1 MTCLVD
7 NYQRRINYLR
17 ISVTD
22 HCDLRCIYCT
32 AHQVERLSHNDI
44 LRYEE
49 IERIVRASAQ
59 MGINSIRLT
68 GGEPLMRPHLEVLVG
83 MLKKI
88 DGIDDISMTT
98 NATVLARH
106 AENLAAAGLDR
117 VNISLDSL
125 NAERFHYMTGRGKLS
140 TVLEGIEAA
149 RKAGLNPVKIN
160 TVLLKGINDS
170 EILDFAA
177 KTVTDGWHVRFIEYM
192 PFACDGSQGSTFAQN
207 QTVSDAEIKGI
218 IAGNMG
224 ELTPVM
230 PSRGYGPAKYY
241 QLENAKGTIGFI
253 GAVTDCFCSKC
264 NRMRLTADG
273 RLRPCL
279 LDDDEIDIKTP
290 MRRGLSDEEL
300 RKLMSQAVDIKHEK
314 HRLGEHVLPAARQ
327 MWQIGG

>member
-32 AHQVERLSHNDI
+32 AHQVPRLSHDDI

-49 IERIVRASAQ
+49 IERIVVAAAQ

-88 DGIDDISMTT
+88 EGIDDISMTT

-106 AENLAAAGLDR
+106 AENLANAGLDR

-125 NAERFHYMTGRGKLS
+125 SEDRFRYMTGRGSLS
-140 TVLEGIEAA
+140 AVLEGIEAA

-160 TVLLKGINDS
+160 TVLLKGINDT

-192 PFACDGSQGSTFAQN
+192 PFACDGSQGSNFAQN
-207 QTVSDAEIKGI
+207 QTVSDAEIKSI
-218 IAGNMG
+218 ITQNMG
-224 ELTPVM
+224 DLTPVM
-230 PSRGYGPAKYY
+230 PSKGHGPAKYY
-241 QLENAKGTIGFI
+241 QLADAAGSIGFI

-290 MRRGLSDEEL
+290 LRRGISDEEL
-300 RKLMSQAVDIKHEK
+300 QKLMSRAADMKHEK
-314 HRLGEHVLPAARQ
+314 HRLGEHVLPSARQ